1 MSRPFLKI
9 GEINDPKR
17 DFTGTIDYLRD
28 TLKNLKGFELG
39 GIHRWSSHAFT
50 FEFHLKEL
58 SRVVMETRWENVY
71 ALPMLKVGVYE
82 EDGAVHINTRYPYYF
97 LESIAE
103 DVTGEQALKVDNIFS
118 RFKKTVIDFFKTAS
132 SELGGFELIHRLDGF
147 DMDEK
152 KMEYLGRLK
161 KTKDI
166 YRKRIKSD
174 THEEVVELAHLVTS
188 SFDELEGWKII
199 DVRDYSFVKGTENL
213 ILIEFCTPKYAGMAM
228 EMNKKYNL
236 ILPCL
241 GSVRSEKGYAF
252 INMFLPTF
260 MFKPLFYSVDPK
272 VRREYK
278 DFPEIV
284 TGIIKD
290 TCLKKVR

>member
-9 GEINDPKR
+9 GEVKDAKR
-17 DFTGTIDYLRD
+17 DFQGTIDYLRD
-28 TLKNLKGFELG
+28 TLKDLKGFELG
-39 GIHRWSSHAFT
+39 GIHRWSPKAFT
-50 FEFHLKEL
+50 FEFHLREL

-71 ALPMLKVGVYE
+71 ALPLLKVGVYE
-82 EDGAVHINTRYPYYF
+82 EDGIVHVNTRYPYYF
-97 LESIAE
+97 LESIGE
-103 DVTGEQALKVDNIFS
+103 DVTGEQMLKVDNIFN
-118 RFKKTVIDFFKTAS
+118 RFKKTVINFFKAAS
-132 SELGGFELIHRLDGF
+132 PELGEFKLVHGLDGF

-152 KMEYLGRLK
+152 KMAYLGRLK

-166 YRKRIKSD
+166 YRKKIKSD
-174 THEEVVELAHLVTS
+174 PHDEVVELAHLVTS

-199 DVRDYSFVKGTENL
+199 DQRDYSFVKGAENL

-241 GSVRSEKGYAF
+241 GAVRSENGYAF

-260 MFKPLFYSVDPK
+260 MFKPLFYSVDMQI
-272 VRREYK
+272 REQYR

-284 TGIIKD
+284 TGIIRD